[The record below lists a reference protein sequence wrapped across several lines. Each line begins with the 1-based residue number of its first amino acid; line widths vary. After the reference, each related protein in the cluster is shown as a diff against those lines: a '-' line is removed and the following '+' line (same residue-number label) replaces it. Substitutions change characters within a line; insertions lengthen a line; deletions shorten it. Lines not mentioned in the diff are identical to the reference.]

1 MAATGPA
8 FLGAALAVGWAVAEI
23 ISASLNS
30 SRIAERLVRAAPLC
44 VAAGLLLAA
53 VTPERDARWELVG
66 LWAITLCI
74 AGCGVAMAWP
84 HLSAWLMR
92 TVDDPLGGGAAAAAI
107 STVRSRLGA
116 LGAGLAG
123 VVVNLTTG
131 GEPAAARWLFAGFAV
146 LTAIGMI
153 GSFRTVG
160 R

>member
-1 MAATGPA
+1 VAATGPV
-8 FLGAALAVGWAVAEI
+8 FLGAALAVGWTVAEI
-23 ISASLNS
+23 LSVSLNR

-44 VAAGLLLAA
+44 VAAGLSLAA
-53 VTPERDARWELVG
+53 VTQERDAPRKVVG
-66 LWAITLCI
+66 LWPIALCI

-84 HLSAWLMR
+84 RLSAWLMR

-107 STVRSRLGA
+107 NTVRLISGA
-116 LGAGLAG
+116 FGAGLAG
-123 VVVNLTTG
+123 VVVSLTTG
-131 GEPAAARWLFAGFAV
+131 ELAAARWLFAGFAV